1 MTVSGSLEI
10 INCDDFGR
18 YLNPTLIYMYCS
30 KITNATLSDVS
41 TLVTQIYK
49 VATKKKSK
57 TG

>member
-18 YLNPTLIYMYCS
+18 YLNPTLIYCS
-30 KITNATLSDVS
+30 KISNATLSDVA